1 MTSVIAK
8 PESLEIDFQRA
19 AIVVVDMQNAF
30 AKDGGM
36 LSLCGL
42 DISAAEAVIK
52 INEKLLAA
60 ARSAGVTIVYLAM
73 SYHPDL
79 TDAGDKHSPNYHK
92 ELGLKLMRERPE
104 HAGKLLIEGTW
115 DWQIIDE
122 LKPQASDIVINKPRY
137 SGFVGTNLDSVLRNK
152 DIRYLFL
159 SGIATNICVESTGRD
174 AFFREY
180 WPILVEDA
188 VNHAGPDYCADATKW
203 NFENIFGWVT
213 SSSEIIRALEQAA
226 GDQE

>member
-1 MTSVIAK
+1 MTSVVAK
-8 PESLEIDFQRA
+8 PESLDVDLSRA
-19 AIVVVDMQNAF
+19 ALVIVEMQNAF
-30 AKDGGM
+30 AKEGGM

-42 DISAAEAVIK
+42 DISAADRVIK
-52 INEKLLAA
+52 TNVQLLAA
-60 ARSAGVTIVYLAM
+60 ARSAGVTVVYLAM
-73 SYHPDL
+73 SYRADL
-79 TDAGDKHSPNYHK
+79 ADAGDESSPNFHK

-104 HAGKLLIEGTW
+104 FSGKLLIEQTW

-122 LKPQASDIVINKPRY
+122 LKPQPGDIVINKPRY

-152 DIRYLFL
+152 DVRYLFL

-188 VNHAGPDYCADATKW
+188 VNHAGPDYCAEATKW

-213 SSSEIIRALEQAA
+213 SSTEIIRALKQ
-226 GDQE
+226 